1 VNDIIETRSLLPYLK
16 ADETRFHLK
25 ISVADQKDAIHQ
37 KSSFPFLVVSES
49 GQFAR
54 IMEATIK
61 TDAGTN
67 IEPVFLLIQ
76 KDEHPVSRDA
86 LWPLDNR
93 TIDRYWQNTFMFHSH
108 EKSGSCPLILK
119 DQMDKNGTLL
129 PFQPLLY
136 CKFNQTYFPPLCPD
150 CGAVLQQCYN
160 DSMLEEC
167 GLRPYSTSLKRY
179 LFCPLCTGL
188 KEKPD
193 FYVSS
198 LADNDPAFL
207 KDRFELIKEFGR
219 LYENKNLAGRLPCV
233 DCSGHQECYGPDG
246 LWVSRIVALSFYPF
260 YMLMVKGD
268 LVNGL
273 DFLSLMSGA
282 SFKELEDRLTEKQE
296 PGRLN
301 CLKVLKQKPSVQTP
315 FFYQNEDRYFLEVL
329 YLKLSFLGELAE
341 TLFSELDTLQR
352 PDFGLSMDRIWVKLS
367 DQNRLLPCFWNFK
380 LELLDVMGSD
390 VPSSSIPQF
399 PRSYGFHLLG
409 LVWFY
414 TLLVNEQQDAS
425 QVYSALGEVMEKIGA
440 RNHTDIENYLEL
452 GFSQVL
458 SPENIFFNPDT
469 RSVKQDWHKFWK
481 ASLGLGFRFF
491 EVGMLGSIDGSMA
504 EFGHKL
510 EHLRRQIKDDLF
522 STKPFVPAE
531 EPEADDKI
539 IYNILKKI
547 MNNRQEGGETSW
559 DKLETGP
566 VLSQADHTAKDKIVP
581 DIQEDADVFKTVVL
595 SSDDELT
602 EDLTGIEQK
611 QEPGEAIEVPELEPD
626 ETLILTPERLERP
639 SISDNFNHYDQNDQ
653 DMEETVIL
661 SPDQIGHHLKSSSKS
676 EQDELPETVIISPEQ
691 GLSEYPEAPLKQDEL
706 PETVIISP
714 EQGLSGYPEAPPG
727 PCLQDFGSETTE
739 KGGVVPDNPMTG
751 ENKKAETSE
760 PDEFMEETI
769 LIQPGKTYAGKKR
782 DNK

>member
-1 VNDIIETRSLLPYLK
+1 MNDIIETPSLLPYLK

-25 ISVADQKDAIHQ
+25 ISVADQKDSIHQ

-67 IEPVFLLIQ
+67 IEPVFLMIQ

-136 CKFNQTYFPPLCPD
+136 CKFNQTYFSPLCPD

-219 LYENKNLAGRLPCV
+219 LYENKNLAGQLPCV
-233 DCSGHQECYGPDG
+233 NCSRHQECYGPDG

-301 CLKVLKQKPSVQTP
+301 CLKVLKQKPSIQTP

-341 TLFSELDTLQR
+341 ALFSELDTLQC

-414 TLLVNEQQDAS
+414 TLLVNEKQDAS

-440 RNHTDIENYLEL
+440 RNHTDIENYPEA

-491 EVGMLGSIDGSMA
+491 EMGMLGLRDWSMA

-531 EPEADDKI
+531 EPDADDKI

-547 MNNRQEGGETSW
+547 MNTRQEGGETSW

-566 VLSQADHTAKDKIVP
+566 VLPQADHTAKDKTVP
-581 DIQEDADVFKTVVL
+581 DIQEDTDVFKTVVL
-595 SSDDELT
+595 SSDDELA
-602 EDLTGIEQK
+602 EKLTGIEQK

-626 ETLILTPERLERP
+626 ETLILTPERLEP
-639 SISDNFNHYDQNDQ
+639 PGISDNFNHYDQDDQ

-661 SPDQIGHHLKSSSKS
+661 SPDQIEHHLKSSSKS
-676 EQDELPETVIISPEQ
+676 EQDEFPETVIISSEQGSSGYPEAPLEEDEFPETVIISPEQ
-691 GLSEYPEAPLKQDEL
+691 GS
-706 PETVIISP
+706 
-714 EQGLSGYPEAPPG
+714 SGYPEAPPG

-769 LIQPGKTYAGKKR
+769 LIQPGKTYAGKKG

>member
-1 VNDIIETRSLLPYLK
+1 MNDIIETRSLLPYLK

-25 ISVADQKDAIHQ
+25 ISVADQKDSIHQ
-37 KSSFPFLVVSES
+37 KSSFPFLTVSES

-54 IMEATIK
+54 IIEAKIK

-76 KDEHPVSRDA
+76 KDEHPLSRDA

-93 TIDRYWQNTFMFHSH
+93 TIDRYWQNTFMFHSR
-108 EKSGSCPLILK
+108 KKFGSSPLILK
-119 DQMDKNGTLL
+119 DQIDKNGTLL

-150 CGAVLQQCYN
+150 CGEVLQQCYN
-160 DSMLEEC
+160 DSMLEEY

-179 LFCPLCTGL
+179 LFCPSCTGV
-188 KEKPD
+188 KETPE

-207 KDRFELIKEFGR
+207 KDRFVLIKEFGR

-233 DCSGHQECYGPDG
+233 DCSRHQECYGPDG

-268 LVNGL
+268 LINGL

-282 SFKELEDRLTEKQE
+282 SFREVEDSLKEKQE

-301 CLKVLKQKPSVQTP
+301 CLKVLKQNPSIQTL

-329 YLKLSFLGELAE
+329 YLKLSFLSELAE
-341 TLFSELDTLQR
+341 TLFSELDTLQC

-367 DQNRLLPCFWNFK
+367 DQNHLLPCFWKFG
-380 LELLDVMGSD
+380 LELLDVIGSD

-399 PRSYGFHLLG
+399 PRSYGFHLMG
-409 LVWFY
+409 VVWFY
-414 TLLVNEQQDAS
+414 TLLINGKQDVA
-425 QVYSALGEVMEKIGA
+425 QVYSVLGEIMEKIGA
-440 RNHTDIENYLEL
+440 RNDTDIENYLES
-452 GFSQVL
+452 GFPQVL
-458 SPENIFFNPDT
+458 SPENIFFNPDI
-469 RSVKQDWHKFWK
+469 RPVKRDWHKFWI
-481 ASLGLGFRFF
+481 AALGLGFRFF
-491 EVGMLGSIDGSMA
+491 EVGMLGLRNWSIA

-510 EHLRRQIKDDLF
+510 ENLRQQIKDDLF

-531 EPEADDKI
+531 KLESDDKI
-539 IYNILKKI
+539 ISNILKKI
-547 MNNRQEGGETSW
+547 MCTRQEGGETSW
-559 DKLETGP
+559 DESETGP
-566 VLSQADHTAKDKIVP
+566 VLPQPNHTAEDKTVP
-581 DIQEDADVFKTVVL
+581 DIQEDVDVFKTVVL
-595 SSDDELT
+595 SSDNELT

-611 QEPGEAIEVPELEPD
+611 QEPGEAIEVSEREPD
-626 ETLILTPERLERP
+626 ETLILPPEIPEP
-639 SISDNFNHYDQNDQ
+639 PGISDNFDHYDR

-661 SPDQIGHHLKSSSKS
+661 SPDDIEQHFKSPSKS
-676 EQDELPETVIISPEQ
+676 EQDELPETVIISQEQ
-691 GLSEYPEAPLKQDEL
+691 GSRHSEA
-706 PETVIISP
+706 S
-714 EQGLSGYPEAPPG
+714 PG
-727 PCLQDFGSETTE
+727 PCVQDFGSEVTE
-739 KGGVVPDNPMTG
+739 KGGVVPDNPMSG
-751 ENKKAETSE
+751 KNKKGETSE
-760 PDEFMEETI
+760 PDEFLEETI
-769 LIQPGKTYAGKKR
+769 LIQPGKTYVGKKG

>member
-1 VNDIIETRSLLPYLK
+1 
-16 ADETRFHLK
+16 
-25 ISVADQKDAIHQ
+25 
-37 KSSFPFLVVSES
+37 
-49 GQFAR
+49 
-54 IMEATIK
+54 
-61 TDAGTN
+61 
-67 IEPVFLLIQ
+67 
-76 KDEHPVSRDA
+76 
-86 LWPLDNR
+86 
-93 TIDRYWQNTFMFHSH
+93 
-108 EKSGSCPLILK
+108 
-119 DQMDKNGTLL
+119 
-129 PFQPLLY
+129 
-136 CKFNQTYFPPLCPD
+136 
-150 CGAVLQQCYN
+150 
-160 DSMLEEC
+160 
-167 GLRPYSTSLKRY
+167 
-179 LFCPLCTGL
+179 
-188 KEKPD
+188 
-193 FYVSS
+193 
-198 LADNDPAFL
+198 
-207 KDRFELIKEFGR
+207 
-219 LYENKNLAGRLPCV
+219 
-233 DCSGHQECYGPDG
+233 
-246 LWVSRIVALSFYPF
+246 
-260 YMLMVKGD
+260 MVKGD

-301 CLKVLKQKPSVQTP
+301 CLKVLKQKPSIQTP

-341 TLFSELDTLQR
+341 ALFSELDTLQC

-414 TLLVNEQQDAS
+414 TLLVNEKQDAS
-425 QVYSALGEVMEKIGA
+425 QVYSVLGEVMEKIGA
-440 RNHTDIENYLEL
+440 RNHTDIENYPEA

-491 EVGMLGSIDGSMA
+491 EMGMLGLRDWSMA

-531 EPEADDKI
+531 EPDADDKI

-547 MNNRQEGGETSW
+547 MNTRQEGGETSW

-566 VLSQADHTAKDKIVP
+566 VLPQADHTAKDKTVP
-581 DIQEDADVFKTVVL
+581 DIQEDTDVFKTVVL
-595 SSDDELT
+595 SSDDELA
-602 EDLTGIEQK
+602 EKLTGIEQK
-611 QEPGEAIEVPELEPD
+611 QEPGEAIEVPELEAD
-626 ETLILTPERLERP
+626 ETLILTPERLEP
-639 SISDNFNHYDQNDQ
+639 PGISDNFNHYDQNDQ

-661 SPDQIGHHLKSSSKS
+661 SPDQIEHHLKSSSKS
-676 EQDELPETVIISPEQ
+676 EEDEFPETVIISPEQ
-691 GLSEYPEAPLKQDEL
+691 GS
-706 PETVIISP
+706 
-714 EQGLSGYPEAPPG
+714 SGYPEAPPG
-727 PCLQDFGSETTE
+727 SCLQDFGSETTE

-751 ENKKAETSE
+751 KNKKAETSE

-769 LIQPGKTYAGKKR
+769 LIQPGKTYAGKKG

>member
-1 VNDIIETRSLLPYLK
+1 MNDIIETRSLLPYLK
-16 ADETRFHLK
+16 TDETRFHLK
-25 ISVADQKDAIHQ
+25 ISVVDQNDSIHQ

-54 IMEATIK
+54 IIEAKIQ

-108 EKSGSCPLILK
+108 KKSGSCPLILK
-119 DQMDKNGTLL
+119 DQTDKNGTLL

-136 CKFNQTYFPPLCPD
+136 CKFSQTYFPPLCPD

-160 DSMLEEC
+160 DTLLQQC

-179 LFCPLCTGL
+179 LFCPSCIGL
-188 KEKPD
+188 KDPPE

-219 LYENKNLAGRLPCV
+219 LYENKNLSGRLPCV
-233 DCSGHQECYGPDG
+233 NCSRHQECYGPDG

-282 SFKELEDRLTEKQE
+282 SFKEVEDRLKEKQE

-301 CLKVLKQKPSVQTP
+301 SLNVLRRNPSIQTP

-341 TLFSELDTLQR
+341 TLFSELDTLQC

-367 DQNRLLPCFWNFK
+367 DQNHLLPCFWNFK
-380 LELLDVMGSD
+380 LELLDVIGTD

-414 TLLVNEQQDAS
+414 TLLVNGKQDVA
-425 QVYSALGEVMEKIGA
+425 QVYSLLGEIIEKIGA
-440 RNHTDIENYLEL
+440 QHDTDIENYLES
-452 GFSQVL
+452 GFPQIL
-458 SPENIFFNPDT
+458 SPENIFFNPDIQ
-469 RSVKQDWHKFWK
+469 SVKPDWHNFWK
-481 ASLGLGFRFF
+481 TSLGLGFRFF
-491 EVGMLGSIDGSMA
+491 EVGMRGLRDWSMA
-504 EFGHKL
+504 DFGHKL
-510 EHLRRQIKDDLF
+510 EHLRRQIKEDLF
-522 STKPFVPAE
+522 STKPFVPTK

-539 IYNILKKI
+539 ISNILKKI
-547 MNNRQEGGETSW
+547 MSMRQEGAETSW
-559 DKLETGP
+559 DELVAGSVSP
-566 VLSQADHTAKDKIVP
+566 RPDHIAEDKTEP
-581 DIQEDADVFKTVVL
+581 DIQEDTDIFKTVVL
-595 SSDDELT
+595 SSEDELT
-602 EDLTGIEQK
+602 GNLPGVEQK
-611 QEPGEAIEVPELEPD
+611 QEPVEAIEVPEGEPD
-626 ETLILTPERLERP
+626 NTLIISPERPEP
-639 SISDNFNHYDQNDQ
+639 PGMSDNLHHYDQ

-661 SPDQIGHHLKSSSKS
+661 SPDHMEQHLKPSSKS
-676 EQDELPETVIISPEQ
+676 EQDEYPETVIISPEQ
-691 GLSEYPEAPLKQDEL
+691 GS
-706 PETVIISP
+706 
-714 EQGLSGYPEAPPG
+714 SGYPEAPPG
-727 PCLQDFGSETTE
+727 PCVQDFGSKTTE
-739 KGGVVPDNPMTG
+739 KGGVVPDTPMMG

-760 PDEFMEETI
+760 PDEFLEETI
-769 LIQPGKTYAGKKR
+769 LIRPGKTHAGKKE
-782 DNK
+782 DNS

>member
-1 VNDIIETRSLLPYLK
+1 VNDIIETCSLLPYLK
-16 ADETRFHLK
+16 TDETRFHLK
-25 ISVADQKDAIHQ
+25 ISVVDQNDSIHQ

-54 IMEATIK
+54 IIEAKIK

-93 TIDRYWQNTFMFHSH
+93 TIERYWQNTFMFHSH
-108 EKSGSCPLILK
+108 KKSGSSPLILK
-119 DQMDKNGTLL
+119 DQTDKNGTLL

-136 CKFNQTYFPPLCPD
+136 CKFSQTYFPPLCPD

-160 DSMLEEC
+160 DTMLQQR

-179 LFCPLCTGL
+179 LFCPSCIGL
-188 KEKPD
+188 KEPPE

-233 DCSGHQECYGPDG
+233 NCSRHQECYGPDG

-282 SFKELEDRLTEKQE
+282 SFKELEDRLKEKQE

-301 CLKVLKQKPSVQTP
+301 SLNVLKRNPSIQTP

-341 TLFSELDTLQR
+341 ALFSELDTLQC
-352 PDFGLSMDRIWVKLS
+352 PDFGLSVDRIWVRLS
-367 DQNRLLPCFWNFK
+367 DQNHLLPCFWNFK
-380 LELLDVMGSD
+380 LELLDVIGSD
-390 VPSSSIPQF
+390 VPSSSIPRF

-409 LVWFY
+409 VVWFY
-414 TLLVNEQQDAS
+414 TLLVNGKQDVAR
-425 QVYSALGEVMEKIGA
+425 VYSFLGEVMEKIGA
-440 RNHTDIENYLEL
+440 QNDADVENYLEA
-452 GFSQVL
+452 GFPQVL
-458 SPENIFFNPDT
+458 SPENIFFNPDI
-469 RSVKQDWHKFWK
+469 RSVKPDWHNFWK
-481 ASLGLGFRFF
+481 TSLGLGFRFF
-491 EVGMLGSIDGSMA
+491 EVGMRGLRDWSMA

-522 STKPFVPAE
+522 STKPFVPAK

-539 IYNILKKI
+539 ISNILKKI
-547 MNNRQEGGETSW
+547 MNMRQEGAETSW
-559 DKLETGP
+559 DELETGP
-566 VLSQADHTAKDKIVP
+566 VLPQPGHIAEDKTEP
-581 DIQEDADVFKTVVL
+581 DIQEDTDVFKTVVL
-595 SSDDELT
+595 SSEDELT
-602 EDLTGIEQK
+602 GNLPGVEQK
-611 QEPGEAIEVPELEPD
+611 QEPVEAIEVPEGEPD
-626 ETLILTPERLERP
+626 KTLIIPPERPEP
-639 SISDNFNHYDQNDQ
+639 PGMSDNLHHYDQ

-661 SPDQIGHHLKSSSKS
+661 SPDHMEQHFKPSSKS
-676 EQDELPETVIISPEQ
+676 EQDEYPETVIISPEQ
-691 GLSEYPEAPLKQDEL
+691 GS
-706 PETVIISP
+706 
-714 EQGLSGYPEAPPG
+714 SGYPEAPPG
-727 PCLQDFGSETTE
+727 PCVQDFGSETTE
-739 KGGVVPDNPMTG
+739 KGGVVPANPMIG

-760 PDEFMEETI
+760 PDEFLEETI
-769 LIQPGKTYAGKKR
+769 LIQPGKTYAGKKG

>member
-25 ISVADQKDAIHQ
+25 ISVADQKDSIHQ

-54 IMEATIK
+54 IIEAKIK

-93 TIDRYWQNTFMFHSH
+93 TIDRYWQNTFMFHSRK
-108 EKSGSCPLILK
+108 KSGSCPLILK

-129 PFQPLLY
+129 PFQSLLY

-179 LFCPLCTGL
+179 LFCPSCTGL
-188 KEKPD
+188 KEKPE

-233 DCSGHQECYGPDG
+233 NCGRHQECYGPDG

-282 SFKELEDRLTEKQE
+282 SFKEVEDRLTEKQE

-341 TLFSELDTLQR
+341 VLFSELDTLQC

-414 TLLVNEQQDAS
+414 TLLVNGKQDVS
-425 QVYSALGEVMEKIGA
+425 QVYSALGEVMEKSGA
-440 RNHTDIENYLEL
+440 RNDTDIENYLEL
-452 GFSQVL
+452 GFPQVL
-458 SPENIFFNPDT
+458 SPENIFFNPDI

-491 EVGMLGSIDGSMA
+491 EVGMLGLRDWSMA

-547 MNNRQEGGETSW
+547 MNTRKEGGETSW
-559 DKLETGP
+559 DEPETGP
-566 VLSQADHTAKDKIVP
+566 VLPQADHTAKDKIVP

-611 QEPGEAIEVPELEPD
+611 QELGEAIEVPERDPD
-626 ETLILTPERLERP
+626 ETLILTPGRP
-639 SISDNFNHYDQNDQ
+639 EPPGISDNFNHYDQ

-661 SPDQIGHHLKSSSKS
+661 SPDDMKQYLKPSSKS
-676 EQDELPETVIISPEQ
+676 EQDEFPETIIISPEQGSSGYPEAPLEQDELPETVIISPEQ
-691 GLSEYPEAPLKQDEL
+691 GS
-706 PETVIISP
+706 
-714 EQGLSGYPEAPPG
+714 SGYPEAPSG

-769 LIQPGKTYAGKKR
+769 LIQPGTTDAGKK
-782 DNK
+782 